1 MISLIEPAYNE
12 LLFFKNPF
20 SVEGIVLEHPIFYT
34 LQVTHPS
41 MAHKFFRILPLR
53 QVPQVPQKPT

>member
-1 MISLIEPAYNE
+1 MINLIEPAYNE
-12 LLFFKNPF
+12 LLFLKNTFP
-20 SVEGIVLEHPIFYT
+20 VEEIVLEHPIFHT
-34 LQVTHPS
+34 LQVIRPS